1 MKKVLGIVALM
12 MVMAVSALAVVSD
25 SATVPVYLNVP
36 EFVRLSVHPEDDGQF
51 DLYFDP
57 ADPDSTVEDTVS
69 LLAEAN
75 VNYNVNFESINP
87 VGNYGDLTNLISVS
101 LDTTIDSN
109 FGNPGNANL
118 RATAVFDT
126 QGYFELDN
134 PVVLEESSQ
143 IAEVIF
149 TISAQ

>member
-1 MKKVLGIVALM
+1 MKKILGIVVLM
-12 MVMAVSALAVVSD
+12 MVMTVSALAVSD

-36 EFVRLSVHPEDDGQF
+36 EFVRLSVDENDDGEF
-51 DLYFDP
+51 NLIFHP
-57 ADPDSTVEDTVS
+57 TDPDSIVEDTVV

-75 VNYNVNFESINP
+75 VYYDVELTSINP
-87 VGNYGDLTNLISVS
+87 VGNYGYLIDLIDVS
-101 LDTTIDSN
+101 LDKTIDSN

>member
-1 MKKVLGIVALM
+1 MKKILGIVVLM
-12 MVMAVSALAVVSD
+12 MVMTVSALAATD
-25 SATVPVYLNVP
+25 TATVPVYLNVP
-36 EFVRLSVHPEDDGQF
+36 EFVRLSVDENDDGRF
-51 DLYFDP
+51 DLYVDP
-57 ADPDSTVEDTVS
+57 AGPDLTVEDTVS